1 MYVDPPPTT
10 AIFILV
16 NLTYEM
22 TETKAVPAL
31 LRALNERTVLDTV
44 RAEGPIS
51 RAEVA
56 RTTGISRPTVSLVL
70 RSLLQDGLVRETAHE
85 PGGPHYGAVYYEADP
100 EAALVLGVDFGS
112 RAVRAALCDLAGEI
126 RAREELRSRGSV
138 EERIAAL
145 AGSVRSLLRTAKVPG
160 DLLETAVVALP
171 AVVSPI
177 DGRVSAPDLPGLEES
192 SLREALEQALHVPV
206 TLENDVNLAAIAE
219 QRHGVAQEV
228 ADFAFLLVG
237 AGLGASV
244 VLDRKLH
251 RGHNGNAGEL
261 DAVRNGR
268 ADDVDPCAAAL
279 SQLAAEL
286 AADRQTA
293 LEPPFDVRELF
304 AAAEA
309 GDAVGVAVVEEAARR
324 IALHVLPLA
333 ATLDLPLVVLGG
345 SVGANPALLEPVRG
359 HLDYWLP
366 FPAPRIEISA
376 LAEAAVIEGALAA
389 SVDAA
394 LERVF
399 QRRVRQRAS

>member
-1 MYVDPPPTT
+1 
-10 AIFILV
+10 
-16 NLTYEM
+16 M

-31 LRALNERTVLDTV
+31 LRALNERTVLVTV